1 MFSVPIEA
9 FTLIPPLNHIAAD
22 LLMTILT
29 NHTMAISV
37 AKLMMISKLMKKA
50 AITSIISPSKQIE
63 FVFTS

>member
-50 AITSIISPSKQIE
+50 AITIE
-63 FVFTS
+63 KF